1 MSEWWSGVA
10 DSMLNDYERQACAFI
25 KKGNRIIE
33 LCIKLR
39 QLNYNKETIDFAFV
53 WLERSNKTPDEI
65 IQMVK
70 LYKKDEV

>member
-1 MSEWWSGVA
+1 MFEWATNA

-33 LCIKLR
+33 LCTKLR
-39 QLNYNKETIDFAFV
+39 QLNYNEETVDFAFI

-65 IQMVK
+65 IQIVK
-70 LYKKDEV
+70 AYKKDLEN

>member
-1 MSEWWSGVA
+1 MSEWWSVVA
-10 DSMLNDYERQACAFI
+10 DSMLNDYERQARAFI

-33 LCIKLR
+33 LCTKLR